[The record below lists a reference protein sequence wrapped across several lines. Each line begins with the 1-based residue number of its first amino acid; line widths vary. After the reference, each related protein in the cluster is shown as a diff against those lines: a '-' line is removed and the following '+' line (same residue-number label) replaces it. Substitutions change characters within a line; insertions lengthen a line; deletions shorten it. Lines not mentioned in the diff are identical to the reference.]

1 MFALCR
7 FHTLLKEWVAQVRYI
22 ISCIGTNHQA
32 KPGGGDTEED
42 VKEVAPLNN
51 LLGEADKWRTALSH
65 AIDSSDTLTTVQ
77 VPTRLRIL
85 YL

>member
-1 MFALCR
+1 M
-7 FHTLLKEWVAQVRYI
+7 QYI

-77 VPTRLRIL
+77 VHNLL
-85 YL
+85 DYVYL